1 MAGEGG
7 KGKPTAKKKKKK
19 KKNARPPHH
28 VPRHTTAHSH
38 THFQTHRP
46 LSAARA
52 VPPADAASTVAPPA
66 PTPASASPQ
75 TPDTSLPRRSRAYP
89 FPDIEAKWQRA
100 WEEGKVFRT
109 PGMDEIDAAKPKAYV
124 LDMFPYP
131 SGAGLH
137 VGHPGER
144 KKGGERERDRER
156 VVSADF

>member
-1 MAGEGG
+1 
-7 KGKPTAKKKKKK
+7 
-19 KKNARPPHH
+19 
-28 VPRHTTAHSH
+28 
-38 THFQTHRP
+38 
-46 LSAARA
+46 
-52 VPPADAASTVAPPA
+52 VAPPA
-66 PTPASASPQ
+66 PTPASPPLDA
-75 TPDTSLPRRSRAYP
+75 SLPRRSRAYP

-144 KKGGERERDRER
+144 ETGDGREREREK
-156 VVSADF
+156 A

>member
-7 KGKPTAKKKKKK
+7 KAETTAKQ
-19 KKNARPPHH
+19 PPTPPCSAPTTSPDT
-28 VPRHTTAHSH
+28 PRLTH
-38 THFQTHRP
+38 THTLSTHTHRP

-66 PTPASASPQ
+66 PTPASPPLDA
-75 TPDTSLPRRSRAYP
+75 SLPRRSRAYP

-144 KKGGERERDRER
+144 ETGDGREREREK
-156 VVSADF
+156 A